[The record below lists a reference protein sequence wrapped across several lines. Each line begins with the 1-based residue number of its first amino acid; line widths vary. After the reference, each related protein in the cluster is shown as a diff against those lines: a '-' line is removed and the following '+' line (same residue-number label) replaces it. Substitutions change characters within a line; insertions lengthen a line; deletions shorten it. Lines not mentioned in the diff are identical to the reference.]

1 MQKWALTYE
10 IVALAIAIGALHVLL
25 WQPGLVS

>member
-10 IVALAIAIGALHVLL
+10 IVGLAIAIGALHVLL
-25 WQPGLVS
+25 WHLGLVS